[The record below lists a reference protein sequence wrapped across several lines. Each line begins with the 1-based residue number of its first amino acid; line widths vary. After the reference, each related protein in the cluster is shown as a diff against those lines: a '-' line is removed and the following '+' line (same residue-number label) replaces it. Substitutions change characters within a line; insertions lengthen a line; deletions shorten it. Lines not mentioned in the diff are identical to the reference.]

1 MYLQFD
7 INIDKCL
14 QEIIDTIW
22 IIMRKWR
29 EDHSE
34 QRDMNDDMSHCML
47 QMMMTKLRSL
57 QVLAKG
63 LPVLPHNPYSTIIM
77 DIPSMASIVRGIYEM
92 AFIYHNIFIS
102 TENEQERDIL
112 LTLWKIRGFNN
123 RQNLNPPENIYI
135 KKEEDEKTYIE
146 SLRHEIVIVLDNM
159 NITPSAKKDI
169 EKASNKNISNICGY
183 KFEKKDSVIVSF
195 KSVPFSN
202 CEALFSYNNFNAL
215 YPYFSSHSHP
225 SYLGVLQFGQMF
237 NAEADKDMAKT
248 IIISACIC
256 ASKFTKDFCDVV
268 ADGEKYFKEHTK
280 DLISTISLFS
290 MI

>member
-1 MYLQFD
+1 MYLQID
-7 INIDKCL
+7 IEIDKCL

-22 IIMRKWR
+22 IIQRKWR

-34 QRDMNDDMSHCML
+34 QRDVNDAMSHCML
-47 QMMMTKLRSL
+47 QMMITKLRSL

-63 LPVLPHNPYSTIIM
+63 LPVLPDNPSSTIIM
-77 DIPSMASIVRGIYEM
+77 DIPSMASVVRGIYEM
-92 AFIYHNIFIS
+92 AFIYHNIFVG

-123 RQNLNPPENIYI
+123 RQNLNPPEEIYLR
-135 KKEEDEKTYIE
+135 KEEDEKTYIE
-146 SLRHEIVIVLDNM
+146 SLRCEINLVLDKM
-159 NITPSAKKDI
+159 NIIQSARKDI
-169 EKASNKNISNICGY
+169 EKAANKNNSNICGY

-195 KSVPFSN
+195 KHVPFSD
-202 CEALFSYNNFNAL
+202 CEVLFSHNYFNAL
-215 YPYFSSHSHP
+215 YSYFSFQSHP

-237 NAEADKDMAKT
+237 NAKADKDMAKT

-268 ADGEKYFKEHTK
+268 ADGERYIKDYTK
-280 DLISTISLFS
+280 GFISTISLFS

>member
-1 MYLQFD
+1 MYLKLD
-7 INIDKCL
+7 ISVEKCL

-22 IIMRKWR
+22 IIQRKWR
-29 EDHSE
+29 EEHSV
-34 QRDMNDDMSHCML
+34 QMDVNDAMSHCML

-63 LPVLPHNPYSTIIM
+63 LPVLPNKPSSTIIM
-77 DIPSMASIVRGIYEM
+77 DIPSLASIVRGIYEM

-123 RQNLNPPENIYI
+123 RQNLNPPEDIYI
-135 KKEEDEKTYIE
+135 KKIDDEKTYIE
-146 SLRHEIVIVLDNM
+146 SLRREIILVLDKI
-159 NITPSAKKDI
+159 NILQSARREI
-169 EKASNKNISNICGY
+169 EKVANKDNNNICGY

-202 CEALFSYNNFNAL
+202 CEALFSHNYFNAL
-215 YPYFSSHSHP
+215 YPYFSSQSHP

-256 ASKFTKDFCDVV
+256 ASKFTKDFCVVV
-268 ADGEKYFKEHTK
+268 ADGEKYFKEYTK
-280 DLISTISLFS
+280 DLLSTISLFS

>member
-1 MYLQFD
+1 MYLQLD

-22 IIMRKWR
+22 IIQRKWR
-29 EDHSE
+29 EEHSE
-34 QRDMNDDMSHCML
+34 QMDVNDAMSHCML

-63 LPVLPHNPYSTIIM
+63 LPVLPNNPSSAIIM
-77 DIPSMASIVRGIYEM
+77 DIPSVASIVRGIYEM

-123 RQNLNPPENIYI
+123 RQNLNPPEETYI
-135 KKEEDEKTYIE
+135 RKEEDEKTYIE
-146 SLRHEIVIVLDNM
+146 GLRHEIVMVLDKI
-159 NITPSAKKDI
+159 NILQSARRAI
-169 EKASNKNISNICGY
+169 EKAANKDNSNICGY
-183 KFEKKDSVIVSF
+183 KFEKKDSIIVSF

-202 CEALFSYNNFNAL
+202 CEALFSHNYFNAL
-215 YPYFSSHSHP
+215 YPYFSSQSHP

-237 NAEADKDMAKT
+237 NAKADKDMAKT
-248 IIISACIC
+248 VIFSACIC

-268 ADGEKYFKEHTK
+268 ADGDKYIKDFTK
-280 DLISTISLFS
+280 DFTSTMHFFS

>member
-1 MYLQFD
+1 MDQYID

-14 QEIIDTIW
+14 QEIIDIIW
-22 IIMRKWR
+22 IIQRKWR
-29 EDHSE
+29 EEHSE
-34 QRDMNDDMSHCML
+34 QMDVNDAMSHCML

-63 LPVLPHNPYSTIIM
+63 LPVLPNNPSSTIIM

-123 RQNLNPPENIYI
+123 RQNLNPPEETNIR
-135 KKEEDEKTYIE
+135 KEEDEKTYIDK
-146 SLRHEIVIVLDNM
+146 LRHEIVLVLDKI
-159 NITPSAKKDI
+159 NILQSARRTI
-169 EKASNKNISNICGY
+169 EKAANKDNSNICGY

-195 KSVPFSN
+195 KNIPFSD
-202 CEALFSYNNFNAL
+202 CEALFSHKYFNAL
-215 YPYFSSHSHP
+215 YPYFSSQSHP

-237 NAEADKDMAKT
+237 NAEVDKDMAKT
-248 IIISACIC
+248 IIVSACIC

-268 ADGEKYFKEHTK
+268 ADGEKYIK
-280 DLISTISLFS
+280 DYNKDFLSTISLFC

>member
-1 MYLQFD
+1 MYLQLD

-22 IIMRKWR
+22 IIQRKWR

-34 QRDMNDDMSHCML
+34 QRDVNDAMSHCML

-63 LPVLPHNPYSTIIM
+63 LPVLPNKPSSTKIM
-77 DIPSMASIVRGIYEM
+77 DIPSLASIVRGIYEM
-92 AFIYHNIFIS
+92 AFIYHNIFIN

-123 RQNLNPPENIYI
+123 RQNLNPPEDIYI
-135 KKEEDEKTYIE
+135 KKIDDEKTYIE
-146 SLRHEIVIVLDNM
+146 SLRHEIVLVLDKM
-159 NITPSAKKDI
+159 NIIQSARKTIERAANKD
-169 EKASNKNISNICGY
+169 NSNICGY
-183 KFEKKDSVIVSF
+183 KFEKNDSVIVSF
-195 KSVPFSN
+195 KSVPFSD
-202 CEALFSYNNFNAL
+202 CEALFSHNYFNAL
-215 YPYFSSHSHP
+215 YPYFSFHSHP

-268 ADGEKYFKEHTK
+268 ADGEKYIKDYTK
-280 DLISTISLFS
+280 DFFSSIGLLS